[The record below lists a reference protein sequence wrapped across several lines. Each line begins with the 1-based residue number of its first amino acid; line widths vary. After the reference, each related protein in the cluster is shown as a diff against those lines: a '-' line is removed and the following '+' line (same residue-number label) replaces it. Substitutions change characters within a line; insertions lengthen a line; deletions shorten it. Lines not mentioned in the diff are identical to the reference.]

1 MLFKYSYKTSDGERH
16 EGKLRAKNKECVFE
30 TLRERGIKA
39 IKVEQ
44 VGYDFVR
51 LGFFAA
57 CSFVVLSLIITVT
70 YFATRQKL
78 SGEPTLLKKS
88 DAYKTIKTRIDD
100 LKDSM
105 ASTLS
110 YYDIVSIDDY
120 AGLKTPNE
128 ISKYLQKARQVKG
141 ILEYYRSCFHDA
153 FREALG
159 PLGESLT
166 DKERL
171 LLKSSY
177 GKIIDDIE
185 LKDLRVRRSE
195 YVLFLLKDNWG
206 DWSVEVVDKC
216 SKIVFKDENIQRDFD
231 FYSEPMDSIE
241 MRWAKDFAPVQKE
254 VEYEW

>member
-16 EGKLRAKNKECVFE
+16 EGTLRAKNKECVFE
-30 TLRERGIKA
+30 TLRKCGIKA

-57 CSFVVLSLIITVT
+57 LILVILASIITVT
-70 YFATRQKL
+70 YITTRQKL

-88 DAYKTIKTRIDD
+88 DAYKIIKTRIDD

-105 ASTLS
+105 TSTLS
-110 YYDIVSIDDY
+110 CYDIASTDDY
-120 AGLKTPNE
+120 ASIKTTDE
-128 ISKYLQKARQVKG
+128 ISTYLQQARQVKG
-141 ILEYYRSCFHDA
+141 ILEYYRNCFHDA

-159 PLGESLT
+159 PLGECLG

-171 LLKSSY
+171 SLKSSY

-185 LKDLRVRRSE
+185 LNDLRVRRSE
-195 YVLFLLKDNWG
+195 YVLVLLKDNWG
-206 DWSVEVVDKC
+206 DWDVEAVNKRF
-216 SKIVFKDENIQRDFD
+216 KIVFKDKNIQRDFD

-241 MRWAKDFAPVQKE
+241 MRWAKDFAPEQKE
-254 VEYEW
+254 VGYEW